1 MFIVI
6 CAVSGLFMGQMLG
19 TAHKNQDDKD
29 SSILAAQES
38 HVGGP

>member
-6 CAVSGLFMGQMLG
+6 CAVSELFVGKRLA
-19 TAHKNQDDKD
+19 TARKNQDDKD